1 MGEASEKLDRFKPA
15 MPRIPGMTDRPTAPA
30 PAAEVSRAHL
40 MRIVVPLVAAF
51 AVGAV
56 TAWWMLRAPHSA
68 SPAPAL
74 PAQAPATSAAGA
86 PPGAAS
92 VTAVVP
98 AYGAADVATLQ
109 ELAKPWSSKKFLFRK
124 RLTDET
130 VPALVVR
137 LPGGA
142 ANRSAS
148 YWAFSLQ
155 APYGRCELEYVT
167 ALDKLAGQYGYRA
180 RHPMVGDPCSGTL
193 YDPLRLGTVPGGAW
207 ARGEVV
213 QGSSIRPPIAIEI
226 RVQGNHL
233 IASQIE

>member
-1 MGEASEKLDRFKPA
+1 M
-15 MPRIPGMTDRPTAPA
+15 
-30 PAAEVSRAHL
+30 
-40 MRIVVPLVAAF
+40 
-51 AVGAV
+51 
-56 TAWWMLRAPHSA
+56 
-68 SPAPAL
+68 
-74 PAQAPATSAAGA
+74 SAAGA

-98 AYGAADVATLQ
+98 ADGAADVASLQ
-109 ELAKPWSSKKFLFRK
+109 ELAKPWASKKFLFRK

-213 QGSSIRPPIAIEI
+213 QGSSIRPPIAIEA